1 VSPGGLWDWGG
12 EFFVVG
18 RFAKTHRNAGNQ
30 FCCKATERNGGRIH
44 PKFSP
49 IRQNKFDGENLLYNA
64 LKPELFGM
72 LPARQ
77 EFFLRTIQINACTV
91 RSAPLSFFRGSDQG
105 HHRREQA
112 FPLEAS

>member
-1 VSPGGLWDWGG
+1 
-12 EFFVVG
+12 
-18 RFAKTHRNAGNQ
+18 
-30 FCCKATERNGGRIH
+30 
-44 PKFSP
+44 
-49 IRQNKFDGENLLYNA
+49 
-64 LKPELFGM
+64 M

-91 RSAPLSFFRGSDQG
+91 RPAPLSFFRGSDQG

>member
-64 LKPELFGM
+64 LKPNFKADSLILKYMTHFKRPFGGADQAGIFRLCALSM
-72 LPARQ
+72 GALVVARCWP
-77 EFFLRTIQINACTV
+77 R
-91 RSAPLSFFRGSDQG
+91 
-105 HHRREQA
+105 
-112 FPLEAS
+112 